1 MKSNQEFK
9 NLALADLEGN
19 WAKFAIAT
27 LLLFFISGG
36 VGAAFDIFFFR
47 GTSNLWSLL
56 CLPLTWGY
64 DVLFLRLIRK
74 EHSNV
79 ERMFDGYK
87 DFVRVFLLVL
97 LKSIAVLIGFC
108 LFIVPG
114 IILALGFAMSD
125 YILADDKEISSYDA
139 LKESWSLMKSHKTQL
154 FWLSLSFIGW
164 IILSFLT
171 LGIGFLFLC
180 PYMET
185 TLAHFYEELKT
196 DSII

>member
-36 VGAAFDIFFFR
+36 VGAAFDIFFYQ